1 MPQFEQVDFFLSQ
14 LFWLAVIFTGL
25 YFVMARVALPRVAE
39 VLEERSERLAEDLE
53 RAEKLRQ
60 EAEEVVAG
68 YEAALSKARS
78 EAAGVL
84 SETGKEIQALTAK
97 REAEF
102 AKELARK
109 TAAAEA
115 RIAAAKAEAEEQ
127 ARLAA
132 AAKAAAEE
140 QARLAALAKAEAE
153 EQARREAA
161 AKLAAEE
168 EAKRQAAAAMAA
180 EEEARREA
188 LAKAEAQVRDI
199 ALEATI
205 DITARRVGSPAE
217 QAAVS
222 DTVDDVLKEAAT

>member
-1 MPQFEQVDFFLSQ
+1 MPQFEQVEFFLSQ

-115 RIAAAKAEAEEQ
+115 RIAAAKAEAQ
-127 ARLAA
+127 
-132 AAKAAAEE
+132 
-140 QARLAALAKAEAE
+140 
-153 EQARREAA
+153 
-161 AKLAAEE
+161 
-168 EAKRQAAAAMAA
+168 
-180 EEEARREA
+180 
-188 LAKAEAQVRDI
+188 AQVRDI

-205 DITARRVGSPAE
+205 DITARLVGSPAE

>member
-1 MPQFEQVDFFLSQ
+1 MPQFEQVEFFLSQ

-39 VLEERSERLAEDLE
+39 VLEERSERLADDLE

-68 YEAALSKARS
+68 YEAALAKARS

-84 SETGKEIQALTAK
+84 SETGKDIQTLTAK

-102 AKELARK
+102 AANLSRK

-115 RIAAAKAEAEEQ
+115 RIAAAKAEAQ
-127 ARLAA
+127 
-132 AAKAAAEE
+132 
-140 QARLAALAKAEAE
+140 
-153 EQARREAA
+153 
-161 AKLAAEE
+161 
-168 EAKRQAAAAMAA
+168 
-180 EEEARREA
+180 
-188 LAKAEAQVRDI
+188 AQVRDI

-205 DITARRVGSPAE
+205 DITARLVGSKAE
-217 QAAVS
+217 DSAVS
-222 DTVDDVLKEAAT
+222 DTVDDVLKESAT